1 MLKLMNIF
9 YIRNVVKT
17 YRLANLNIFRY
28 RKPSGMLQERIKTQI
43 IFDAQKP
50 CLKL

>member
-1 MLKLMNIF
+1 MIDECF
-9 YIRNVVKT
+9 SFRNAVKT
-17 YRLANLNIFRY
+17 YCLAILNIFRY
-28 RKPSGMLQERIKTQI
+28 RKPSGMLQERINTQI